1 MGAHDNKTAPEGSEK
16 PEKKIPRGDQKDV
29 SDILISLIIHI
40 IAGRIQCKLGRGQ
53 EELRK
58 RTSE

>member
-29 SDILISLIIHI
+29 SNILISLIVHI
-40 IAGRIQCKLGRGQ
+40 IAGRIQCKLG
-53 EELRK
+53 
-58 RTSE
+58 

>member
-29 SDILISLIIHI
+29 SNIPISSILHI
-40 IAGRIQCKLGRGQ
+40 IAGRILSKLGGGQ
-53 EELRK
+53 EEL
-58 RTSE
+58 